1 MLETIAAFGRIAWA
15 PIALLCRFL
24 FGKVRE
30 PIGAPAKFA
39 LGVASI
45 LVLIA
50 SYSLL
55 SYQRHQENP
64 RDTTVPNASQF
75 VEGWQKVIPKKDS
88 PTDWFDKQQRKKY
101 LESSWLYVDV
111 IASFTRLFAGLSI
124 GVIISLVVGM
134 AMGCL
139 PRVEAFFSP
148 TLSFLAKIPPTAM
161 LAVYFVL
168 LGTDFELFIGM
179 IAFGI
184 FPTLAQGIYQ
194 AAKKDVTDHA
204 VNKSLTL
211 GASQMEV
218 IWNVVFQQVLPRVI
232 ENVRLQIG
240 PAMVFLI
247 AAEWLVADEGFGYR
261 LRMQSRLLNMN
272 VVYIYLIILGA
283 IGFLMDLLLS
293 WTRRKLSPWFGE

>member
-1 MLETIAAFGRIAWA
+1 MI
-15 PIALLCRFL
+15 

-30 PIGAPAKFA
+30 PIGPAAKIA

-45 LVLIA
+45 LLLVA
-50 SYSLL
+50 AYSGL
-55 SYQRHQENP
+55 SYQRHQANP
-64 RDTTVPNASQF
+64 RDTTIPNASQF
-75 VEGWQKVIPKKDS
+75 MEGWKKLLPKADFPQDIS
-88 PTDWFDKQQRKKY
+88 SRAERKRY
-101 LESSWLYVDV
+101 IESSWLFRDV
-111 IASFTRLFAGLSI
+111 LATFGRLFAGLFI
-124 GVIISLVVGM
+124 GVVFSVIVGM

-139 PRVEAFFSP
+139 PRLEAFFLP
-148 TLSFLAKIPPTAM
+148 ILSFLAKIPPTAM

-168 LGTDFELFIGM
+168 LGTDFELFVGM

-184 FPTLAQGIYQ
+184 FPTLAQGVYQ

-218 IWNVVFQQVLPRVI
+218 IWNVVFQQVLPRII
-232 ENVRLQIG
+232 ENIRLQIG

-272 VVYIYLIILGA
+272 VVYIYLIFLGVV
-283 IGFLMDLLLS
+283 GFLMDGFLS
-293 WTRRKLSPWFGE
+293 WSRRRLSPWFGE

>member
-1 MLETIAAFGRIAWA
+1 MPF
-15 PIALLCRFL
+15 ALLCRFI

-30 PIGAPAKFA
+30 PIGSPTKVI
-39 LGVASI
+39 LGFVSI
-45 LVLIA
+45 LLLIA
-50 SYSLL
+50 AYSGL
-55 SYQRHQENP
+55 SYYRHQDNP
-64 RDTTVPNASQF
+64 RDTTIPNGKQF
-75 VEGWQKVIPKKDS
+75 VEGWKKLLPKAEFPKKI
-88 PTDWFDKQQRKKY
+88 TDKQERKRY
-101 LESSWLYVDV
+101 IESSWLLQDTL
-111 IASFTRLFAGLSI
+111 ATFGRLFAGLFI
-124 GVIISLVVGM
+124 GVVISVVIGM

-139 PRVEAFFSP
+139 PRVEAFFLP

-168 LGTDFELFIGM
+168 LGTDFELFVGM

-184 FPTLAQGIYQ
+184 FPTLAQGVYQ

-218 IWNVVFQQVLPRVI
+218 IWNVVFQQVLPRII
-232 ENVRLQIG
+232 ENIRLQIG

-272 VVYIYLIILGA
+272 VVYIYLIILGVV
-283 IGFLMDLLLS
+283 GFLMDAFLS
-293 WTRRKLSPWFGE
+293 WTRRRLSPWFGE

>member
-1 MLETIAAFGRIAWA
+1 MPESIAAICRIVWT

-30 PIGAPAKFA
+30 PIGSPAKMA

-50 SYSLL
+50 AYAGL
-55 SYQRHQENP
+55 SHQRHKENP
-64 RDTTVPNASQF
+64 RDTTIPNASQF
-75 VEGWQKVIPKKDS
+75 VEGWKKIVPKADF
-88 PTDWFDKQQRKKY
+88 PGNILERQQRKKY
-101 LESSWLYVDV
+101 IESSWLISDF
-111 IASFTRLFAGLSI
+111 IATFKRLFAGLFI
-124 GVIISLVVGM
+124 GVVISLIIGM

-139 PRVEAFFSP
+139 PRVEAFCLP

-168 LGTDFELFIGM
+168 LGTGFELFVGM
-179 IAFGI
+179 IAFGV

-232 ENVRLQIG
+232 ENIRLQIG

-261 LRMQSRLLNMN
+261 LRIQSRLLNMN
-272 VVYIYLIILGA
+272 VVYIYLIILGVA
-283 IGFLMDLLLS
+283 GFFMDLFLS
-293 WTRRKLSPWFGE
+293 WSRRKLSPWFGE